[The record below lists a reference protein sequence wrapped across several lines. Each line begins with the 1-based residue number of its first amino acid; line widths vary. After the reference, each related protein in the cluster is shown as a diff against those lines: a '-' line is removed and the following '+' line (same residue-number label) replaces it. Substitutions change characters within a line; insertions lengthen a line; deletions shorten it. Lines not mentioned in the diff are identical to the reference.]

1 MHLVDVFLHVSTSL
15 LFLKAEWTLPC
26 AFGVLLSLGVAR
38 FVPDFAAKK
47 AFGVPALS
55 QPWQHDP
62 AALAQAL
69 TIALGQLQSSWK
81 ARTPT
86 ENALSQL

>member
-1 MHLVDVFLHVSTSL
+1 MS
-15 LFLKAEWTLPC
+15 
-26 AFGVLLSLGVAR
+26 VLLLR
-38 FVPDFAAKK
+38 VPDLGAKK

-81 ARTPT
+81 ARNSLKRLET
-86 ENALSQL
+86 